1 MQNGQKSKISKN
13 PPFLGHIHRFRDLG
27 SFFFGFSQNKPG
39 GGLFGGGGGVF
50 LFFPENQKRDRI
62 WGGLHS
68 RQIFLILVSAKAFFC
83 LVFGKVQIFQVS

>member
-27 SFFFGFSQNKPG
+27 SFFWIFPKQAR
-39 GGLFGGGGGVF
+39 GGLFGGGGVF
-50 LFFPENQKRDRI
+50 FFIFPENQKRDRI